1 MRITGE
7 IFRASK
13 KAVKLVV
20 VIYPDITNCPC
31 FQSLRT
37 QLDKRASVEL
47 ITARNASSLLC
58 MCIDFG
64 FDTTQL
70 PDKCWPC
77 VSVNHRYLVIF
88 TLFFLFYALVMFRQK
103 NYLVRGSK
111 RLCFSLTNMAGNVPK
126 VSLKI
131 SNGVTFTPMFRAV
144 TTGYAVY
151 LPVTQPQTPQ
161 PPKM

>member
-20 VIYPDITNCPC
+20 VIYPDITNCPR

-47 ITARNASSLLC
+47 ITARNAPSLLC

-64 FDTTQL
+64 FDTIQL

-77 VSVNHRYLVIF
+77 VSANHRCVVIF
-88 TLFFLFYALVMFRQK
+88 TFFFLFYVLVMFRQYQLLGK
-103 NYLVRGSK
+103 G
-111 RLCFSLTNMAGNVPK
+111 
-126 VSLKI
+126 
-131 SNGVTFTPMFRAV
+131 
-144 TTGYAVY
+144 
-151 LPVTQPQTPQ
+151 Q
-161 PPKM
+161 